1 MEENTPKTAP
11 AMWEEKFGDSGDLSL
26 SPVRVGAGGLK
37 YMAVT
42 VCFDRL
48 ATACWRLLSET
59 AFLSLGVTRC
69 YFFPYC

>member
-11 AMWEEKFGDSGDLSL
+11 AMWEEKFGDSEDLSL

-37 YMAVT
+37 YMAVI